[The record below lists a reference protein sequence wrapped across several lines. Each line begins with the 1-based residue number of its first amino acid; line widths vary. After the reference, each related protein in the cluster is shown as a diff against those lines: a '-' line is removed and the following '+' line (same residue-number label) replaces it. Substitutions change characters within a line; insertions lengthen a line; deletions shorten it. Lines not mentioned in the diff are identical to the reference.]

1 MERRGSKKKW
11 GILQLD
17 TKSKNI
23 FDDGSQRMLRHKKI
37 VLVVVAIAVLVAA
50 GAVLGT
56 GAVQAASTPKDKLTI
71 GEADVKQLL
80 LLMDADMNGKI
91 SKEEYMRFMAAEF
104 DRLDKD
110 NSGELDVKELTQST
124 FRVSHS
130 GHR

>member
-1 MERRGSKKKW
+1 M
-11 GILQLD
+11 
-17 TKSKNI
+17 
-23 FDDGSQRMLRHKKI
+23 I
-37 VLVVVAIAVLVAA
+37 VAVLIAA
-50 GAVLGT
+50 GAALGT
-56 GAVQAASTPKDKLTI
+56 SQAADKPKDKLTI

-80 LLMDADMNGKI
+80 LLMDADKNGMI
-91 SKEEYMRFMAAEF
+91 SKAEYMRFMEAEF

>member
-1 MERRGSKKKW
+1 
-11 GILQLD
+11 
-17 TKSKNI
+17 
-23 FDDGSQRMLRHKKI
+23 MLKRTDSVLVI
-37 VLVVVAIAVLVAA
+37 VVVAVLVVA
-50 GAVLGT
+50 GAALGT
-56 GAVQAASTPKDKLTI
+56 SAAQAANTPKDKLAL

-91 SKEEYMRFMAAEF
+91 SREEYMRFMAAEF

-110 NSGELDVKELTQST
+110 KNGELDVKELTGSA